1 MIVSG
6 ISPWLQRFDGLV
18 DANVIRSRV
27 ETWPDVEAN
36 LLQLPVKLAVLT
48 LESAFKRCI
57 VLSNQE
63 LQILL
68 KLLERS
74 HAYVAAAYPDH
85 KEFLKQMHHEEL
97 DHPIVAP
104 ICLTGL
110 AGVGKSTLLTAFQ
123 RALPVSGEINGGV
136 EIINGTLPV
145 ESCVRI
151 KVDTVKTLTAL
162 LQPWLPPEVNISVNK
177 TGKKS
182 PKINLDLEIK
192 RAAKWSYRIGLSDSI
207 VDEMQFLSLGA
218 DANAQIT
225 KFLLMLTHLKV
236 PLIYAANFSL
246 GHKLLKR
253 PQEDRERLLAD
264 VIVLKPLEL
273 NEQGLGILLRA
284 YSRIL
289 AEYLENDLSDFTE
302 EYSIWTLGIRRKV
315 QQLTLAGFEVMF
327 KSGEKKLKVSHLKK
341 AYEEKMST
349 SYRLDIETLCRQS
362 GNSAPVR
369 GHMDLWCPFDEKLN
383 QLDIPVGKTSNAR
396 ASQISTMLLKQSLNA
411 REKRLLV
418 AFESPSRASP
428 SSDLDTGDLAKI
440 KASKRSSKKPVTAA
454 ELLSN
459 TIRHHKS

>member
-1 MIVSG
+1 MTGSG

-18 DANVIRSRV
+18 DASVLRTRV
-27 ETWPDVEAN
+27 ETWPGVETN

-85 KEFLKQMHHEEL
+85 KEFLKQMHREEL
-97 DHPIVAP
+97 ELPVIAP
-104 ICLTGL
+104 LCLTGL

-123 RALPVSGEINGGV
+123 RALPVSGEIDGGARL
-136 EIINGTLPV
+136 INGTLPV

-151 KVDTVKTLTAL
+151 KVDTVKTLTDL
-162 LQPWLPPEVNISVNK
+162 LQPWLPQEVNVSGNEI
-177 TGKKS
+177 GKKK
-182 PKINLDLEIK
+182 PKNNLDVEIK
-192 RAAKWSYRIGLSDSI
+192 RAAKWSYRIGLSASI
-207 VDEMQFLSLGA
+207 VDEMQFLSLGS

-236 PLIYAANFSL
+236 PLVYAANFSL
-246 GHKLLKR
+246 CHKLMKR
-253 PQEDRERLLAD
+253 HQEDRDRLLAD
-264 VIVLKPLEL
+264 VVVLKPLEL
-273 NEQGLGILLRA
+273 NDQGLGLLLKA

-289 AEYLENDLSDFTE
+289 AEYLDNDLSDFIE

-315 QQLTLAGFEVMF
+315 QKLTLAGFEVML
-327 KSGEKKLKVSHLKK
+327 KSGERRLKVSHLKK
-341 AYEEKMST
+341 AYQESMSR
-349 SYRLDIETLCRQS
+349 SYRLDIEILCRQS

-369 GHMDLWCPFDEKLN
+369 GHMDLWCPFGKEFN
-383 QLDIPVGKTSNAR
+383 QLDIPVVKMSNAR

-411 REKRLLV
+411 REKSLLA
-418 AFESPSRASP
+418 AFESPSRPSP
-428 SSDLDTGDLAKI
+428 SSDLDTGVQAKI
-440 KASKRSSKKPVTAA
+440 PSSKRSTKKPGTAE
-454 ELLSN
+454 ELLRN
-459 TIRHHKS
+459 TIRHSKK